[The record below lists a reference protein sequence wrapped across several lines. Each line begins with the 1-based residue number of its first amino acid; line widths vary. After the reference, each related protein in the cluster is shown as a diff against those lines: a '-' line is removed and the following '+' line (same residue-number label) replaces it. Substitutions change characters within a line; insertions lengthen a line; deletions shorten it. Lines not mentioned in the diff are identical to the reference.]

1 MEPGAFLTVAIVHL
15 FAVISPGPDFAMVT
29 RNSLLYSRRVGIFT
43 AIGLGLG
50 IGVHVA
56 YSLLGIGLIIS
67 RSVVLFSAIKW
78 IGAAYLIYIGYKSL
92 RAKKA
97 EPAETQSFLEA
108 PASSL
113 SDMKAVRIGF
123 LTNVLNP
130 KATLFF
136 LALFT
141 QVIDPA
147 TPLWVQLVYG
157 GEMMLA
163 TAAWFSLVALT
174 FSNAYLK
181 NKIKSVQHYVERA
194 TGAVL
199 IALGLKLAL
208 ASKD

>member
-1 MEPGAFLTVAIVHL
+1 MVLSAFLTVVVVHL
-15 FAVISPGPDFAMVT
+15 LAVISPGPDFAMVT
-29 RNSLLYSRRVGIFT
+29 RNSLIYSRRAGVFT
-43 AIGLGLG
+43 AAGLGLG

-56 YSLLGIGLIIS
+56 YSLMGIGLVIS
-67 RSVVLFSAIKW
+67 RSVVLFSIIKW
-78 IGAAYLIYIGYKSL
+78 VGAAYLIYLGYTSL
-92 RAKKA
+92 RSKRNSAAVEETAAVSA
-97 EPAETQSFLEA
+97 EA
-108 PASSL
+108 L
-113 SDMKAVRIGF
+113 SDLRAMRIGF

-157 GEMMLA
+157 IEMMWA
-163 TAAWFSLVALT
+163 TALWFSLVALT

-181 NKIKSVQHYVERA
+181 SKIQSVQHYIERV

>member
-1 MEPGAFLTVAIVHL
+1 MVLSAFLTVVVVHL
-15 FAVISPGPDFAMVT
+15 LAVISPGPDFAMVT
-29 RNSLLYSRRVGIFT
+29 RNSLIYSRRAGVFT
-43 AIGLGLG
+43 AAGLGLG

-56 YSLLGIGLIIS
+56 YSLMGIGLVIS
-67 RSVVLFSAIKW
+67 RSVVLFSIIKW
-78 IGAAYLIYIGYKSL
+78 VGAAYLIYLGYTSL
-92 RAKKA
+92 RSKRNSAAVEETAAVSA
-97 EPAETQSFLEA
+97 EA
-108 PASSL
+108 L
-113 SDMKAVRIGF
+113 SDLRAMRIGF

-157 GEMMLA
+157 IEMMFA
-163 TAAWFSLVALT
+163 TFAWFSLVALT

-181 NKIKSVQHYVERA
+181 SKIQSVQHYIERV